1 MDVEIFSHFAKH
13 LPISKSPFHQWKG
26 WVKSKR
32 REREKER
39 ERKKGTLFVPFLLI
53 LPFLT
58 FFMPFY
64 FFPLLVW
71 VPTLIVPFFL
81 IFSANW
87 LTLLT
92 VTLKIC
98 KCQSIWSISIPSLF
112 YFSLLHSCHKT
123 LCSFYDERTE
133 RLIEPKLIKVKQ
145 MWHWW
150 D

>member
-13 LPISKSPFHQWKG
+13 TPISKSPFHQWKG

-32 REREKER
+32 RERKREGEKKR
-39 ERKKGTLFVPFLLI
+39 DIVHSIFAYFTFAYLLYATLL
-53 LPFLT
+53 
-58 FFMPFY
+58 
-64 FFPLLVW
+64 FPSIGLSSDSHCPL
-71 VPTLIVPFFL
+71 FL

-112 YFSLLHSCHKT
+112 YFSLLHFCHKT